1 MTKVDAA
8 LANQETF
15 TREQLMKWGEE
26 AYGGTIASG
35 AFTWK
40 DLFDAMEL
48 GINRYL
54 GQGHQR
60 IYPPRE
66 AWSLLDA
73 QDAIDQHTGTSP

>member
-1 MTKVDAA
+1 MDADKIKSARAVMDKVDAT
-8 LANQETF
+8 LANRETF

-35 AFTWK
+35 ALTWK

-54 GQGHQR
+54 GQGHSAYT
-60 IYPPRE
+60 IP
-66 AWSLLDA
+66 A
-73 QDAIDQHTGTSP
+73 